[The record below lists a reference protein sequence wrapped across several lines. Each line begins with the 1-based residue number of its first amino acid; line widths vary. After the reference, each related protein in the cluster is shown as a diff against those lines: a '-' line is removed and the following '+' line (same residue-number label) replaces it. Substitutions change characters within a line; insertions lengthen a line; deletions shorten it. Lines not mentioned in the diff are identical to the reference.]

1 MRVNDPRG
9 LIGVNSASQ
18 DRAKFCTAVG
28 DAQLVEEGPPAVQ
41 VVGPLELSKLVTVAF
56 RWKFSL

>member
-41 VVGPLELSKLVTVAF
+41 VATWVLRAQSRSPH
-56 RWKFSL
+56 W